1 MPLNFSKTQTAGSL
15 IITNS
20 DNPGVQRLITRSLWT
35 SGSGTTNP
43 STFGNSIDGNA
54 STRWDTNGSQAIGQT
69 YTVNFNQLLR
79 LNRFVMDTTNSA
91 NDYPTAVAVSSSLD
105 GTNWTPIGTATCA
118 VITTY
123 DFPQIINATHL
134 RLTLSTVRTA
144 NYWSIHEFNI
154 SGSIVTPATLNI
166 SETGL
171 PTSQMRLYLDA
182 SNPRSYSGTGR
193 NWISLQDSTVS
204 ASFSQ
209 SREVTYS
216 NQIGVGGLFSFT
228 QTQAAQPSISASS
241 MPINNWSIVTWIR
254 PGRSMSLPAESTGGT
269 SATADLNYILMP
281 RNAGSAGTDSGAGLA
296 VATNGVVIA
305 EHAAGYA
312 PPTLVYSTTINTWT
326 HVAAIYE
333 NRVPKLYIN
342 GTLVR
347 TATVSSRTTVYLSDV
362 NQGANVGIGG
372 LPGGGSFGAYNGD
385 LAMFI
390 TYGRALSATEVS
402 RAFNAHRRRFGV

>member
-35 SGSGTTNP
+35 SGSETTNP

-54 STRWDTNGSQAIGQT
+54 STRWYTGASQAVGQT

-79 LNRFVMDTTNSA
+79 LNRFVMDTTNSP

-105 GTNWTPIGTATCA
+105 GTTWTPIGTAPCA

-123 DFPQIINATHL
+123 NFPQIINATHL

-144 NYWSIHEFNI
+144 NWWSIHEFNI

-182 SNPRSYSGTGR
+182 SNPRSYSGTGN
-193 NWISLQDSTVS
+193 NWFSLTTASVS
-204 ASFSQ
+204 ASFPSGKLA
-209 SREVTYS
+209 SYS
-216 NQIGVGGLFSFT
+216 DQLQIGGLFGFS
-228 QTQAAQPSISASS
+228 QTELANTNLPYGN
-241 MPINNWSIVTWIR
+241 PNNWTLMVWVK
-254 PGRSMSLPAESTGGT
+254 PGRSVTLPAESTSGIAAAA
-269 SATADLNYILMP
+269 SLNYVLMP
-281 RNAGSAGTDSGAGLA
+281 NFGPGSDSGAGLA
-296 VATNGVVIA
+296 VATNGVVIG
-305 EHAAGYA
+305 EHQASYA
-312 PPTLVYSTTINTWT
+312 PPMLVYSTTINTWT
-326 HVAAIYE
+326 HIAAVYE
-333 NRVPKLYIN
+333 NKVPKLYIN
-342 GTLVR
+342 GVLVR
-347 TATVSSRTTVYLSDV
+347 TATISTKTNVYLSDFAT
-362 NQGANVGIGG
+362 GATTGIGG
-372 LPGGGSFGAYNGD
+372 QPGSSFGGFQGD

-390 TYGRALSATEVS
+390 SYNRSLNASEIARAYNV
-402 RAFNAHRRRFGV
+402 HRRRFGV

>member
-35 SGSGTTNP
+35 SGSETTNP

-54 STRWDTNGSQAIGQT
+54 STRWYTGASQAVGQT

-79 LNRFVMDTTNSA
+79 LNRFVMDTTNSP

-105 GTNWTPIGTATCA
+105 GTNWTPIGTAPCA

-123 DFPQIINATHL
+123 NFPQIINATHL

-144 NYWSIHEFNI
+144 NWWSIHEFNI

-182 SNPRSYSGTGR
+182 SNPKSYSGTGR
-193 NWISLQDSTVS
+193 DWLSLSNPTVS

-209 SREVTYS
+209 SREATYS
-216 NQIGVGGLFSFT
+216 NEIGVGGLFSFT

-241 MPINNWSIVTWIR
+241 MPINNWSIVAWIK
-254 PGRSMSLPAESTGGT
+254 PGRSVSLPAESTSGT
-269 SATADLNYILMP
+269 SAAADLNYILMP
-281 RNAGSAGTDSGAGLA
+281 RNAGGSGTESGGGLA

-305 EHAAGYA
+305 EHAAFYA
-312 PPTLVYSTTINTWT
+312 PPTLVHSTTINNWT
-326 HVAAIYE
+326 HIAAVYE

-342 GTLVR
+342 GILVR
-347 TATVSSRTTVYLSDV
+347 TATISSRATVYLSDV
-362 NQGANVGIGG
+362 SQGANVGIGG
-372 LPGGGSFGAYNGD
+372 LPGGSFGGYAGN

-390 TYGRALSATEVS
+390 TYGRALNATEVS